1 MLHFSVPLSITS
13 LIRAYHSLH
22 MPFQTILAFC
32 VILQQYTTLFYRN
45 ISSLI
50 QTCTHF
56 SGLALLLFTNAVKKE
71 KRACTRTIHSSGIQC
86 GLLQPV
92 LQIVCQNLY

>member
-13 LIRAYHSLH
+13 LIWAYHSLH

-32 VILQQYTTLFYRN
+32 VILQQYNTLFYRN
-45 ISSLI
+45 VSSLI

-56 SGLALLLFTNAVKKE
+56 SGLALLLFTNAVEKKKVHALVQYTVVE
-71 KRACTRTIHSSGIQC
+71 DSVDSCSWFCR
-86 GLLQPV
+86 
-92 LQIVCQNLY
+92 